1 MKPVEQWTPGRRL
14 DALTGMAEA
23 RRKYLRLGRE
33 IASGAAPGDLD
44 HTHSKL
50 GIFLTEVLGENWTE
64 WLTGD
69 PDAEMKEAFGG

>member
-14 DALTGMAEA
+14 DAFTSMEEA

-33 IASGAAPGDLD
+33 IDGVATRGDLA

-50 GIFLTEVLGENWTE
+50 GIFLTGVLGEGWTE

-69 PDAEMKEAFGG
+69 ADTEMKDAFG